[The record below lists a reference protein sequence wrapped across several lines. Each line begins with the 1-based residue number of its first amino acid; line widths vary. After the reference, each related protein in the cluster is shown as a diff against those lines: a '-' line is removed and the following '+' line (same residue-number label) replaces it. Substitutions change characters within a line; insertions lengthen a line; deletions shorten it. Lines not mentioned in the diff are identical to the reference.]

1 MATSSTSTTASALIP
16 GYAPIEVGA
25 PRRRLILS
33 VEGLEKE
40 GKTNFAL
47 TAPGPIG
54 YMDYDVGLEGVV
66 EKFLKGGHMG
76 QPAKT
81 IYRRTNKDGSPN
93 PYRSRHAKKAEAEAE
108 WERFETD
115 YYKLLGAARST
126 IVDTGSAAWELKRLA
141 AFGKLTQVMP
151 HHYVGAN
158 DEFRQLVNDAYDGH
172 SNLIFLHKRKAEWK
186 EGKDGKGQK
195 TGNFERSGFA
205 EMGFLVQA
213 NLVAYRLDPNA
224 REFDGDLGFRLYIR
238 DCRQNPEL
246 SGMTLMND
254 MITFQNLAMLIEPDS
269 DPAEW
274 E

>member
-1 MATSSTSTTASALIP
+1 MTTPAGNLIP
-16 GYAPIEVGA
+16 GYAPIVAGA

-47 TAPGPIG
+47 TAPGPIA
-54 YMDYDVGLEGVV
+54 YMDFDVGLEGVV
-66 EKFLKGGHMG
+66 EKFLRGHMG
-76 QPAKT
+76 LPPRE
-81 IYRRTNKDGSPN
+81 IYRRVDPKSGLPN
-93 PYRSRHAKKAEAEAE
+93 PYRSRHAKKADAEAE
-108 WERFETD
+108 WGQFETD
-115 YYKLLGAARST
+115 YYNALQRART
-126 IVDTGSAAWELKRLA
+126 TVVDTGSAAWELKRLA

-158 DEFRQLVNDAYDGH
+158 DEFRQMINDAYDGD
-172 SNLIFLHKRKAEWK
+172 SNLIVLHKRKAEWK

-195 TGNFERSGFA
+195 TGNYERSGFA

-224 REFDGDLGFRLYIR
+224 REFEGDLGFRLYIR

-246 SGMTLMND
+246 AGMVLMND
-254 MITFQNLAMLIEPDS
+254 MITFQNLAMLIEPES

>member
-1 MATSSTSTTASALIP
+1 MGTSPLIP
-16 GYAPIEVGA
+16 GYAPIEQSA

-54 YMDYDVGLEGVV
+54 YMDYDVGIEGVV
-66 EKFLKGGHMG
+66 GKFIAGGHMG
-76 QPAKT
+76 LPPKT
-81 IYRRTNKDGSPN
+81 IYRRTDPKTGAPR
-93 PYRSRHAKKAEAEAE
+93 PYRSRFDNNKKVEAEKE
-108 WERFETD
+108 WSGFEED
-115 YYKLLGAARST
+115 YYRLLGAARST
-126 IVDTGSAAWELKRLA
+126 IIDTGTAMWELKRLA
-141 AFGKLTQVMP
+141 SFGKLTQVMP
-151 HHYVGAN
+151 HQYVEAN
-158 DEFRQLVNDAYDGH
+158 DAFRQLILDAYDGN
-172 SNLIFLHKRKAEWK
+172 SNLILLHKRKSEWR

-213 NLVAYRLDPNA
+213 NLVAYRLDPGA
-224 REFDGDLGFRLYIR
+224 REWDGDLGFRLYIR

-246 SGMTLMND
+246 AGMTLMNE

-269 DPAEW
+269 TPEEW